1 MLTSFAGVRLETPR
15 LVLRPLAAPDAA
27 GMFAIFSDREVMRYW
42 STVPWESMEF
52 AKRFIENDR
61 AAMDAGEYLRL
72 AIVRRDDD
80 ALIGMCTLFNFV
92 PQCRRAEVGYG
103 LARAAWGQG
112 YMHEAVG
119 RLLAYG
125 FEQLGINRVEADIDP
140 RNEASA
146 RSLLRLGFLKEGH
159 LRERWIVN
167 GEVSD
172 SELYGLLLKDWQRL
186 RSAA

>member
-1 MLTSFAGVRLETPR
+1 MLKSFAGVRLETPR
-15 LVLRPLAAPDAA
+15 LVLRPLEPDDAA

-52 AKRFIENDR
+52 AESFVKNDR
-61 AAMDAGEYLRL
+61 AAMAAGEYLRL
-72 AIVRRDDD
+72 GIVRRDDE
-80 ALIGMCTLFNFV
+80 ALIGMCTLFHFV

-103 LARAAWGQG
+103 LARGAWGQG
-112 YMHEAVG
+112 YMHESVG

-125 FEQLGINRVEADIDP
+125 FEELALNRVEADIDP

-159 LRERWIVN
+159 LRERWIVD

-172 SELYGLLLKDWQRL
+172 SELYGLLQKDWQRL
-186 RSAA
+186 RGEA